1 MSKLTLREF
10 LKKYSLLSNEFID
23 DFNDIYDFNET
34 DNDNFIINLE
44 IIAKWLGSEKGKLKK
59 TLVKT
64 YTQNIDWIIKKEKE
78 GKISKSNKEIILL
91 TPDCFK
97 RLCLLSKTKKAEE
110 IRTYYLELEKLINN
124 YKNYIIEGLQK
135 TVDILENNQKE
146 IPNLDKIKGTVY
158 ILQSPK
164 DIDGLYRFGQSE
176 DFKKRLQNYNSANS
190 DKMIVKF
197 IYETKYAIKIENCVL
212 AQIKELRY
220 KKRKDFYQ
228 IDLKLLK
235 TLIKDCSELTLK
247 YKRRINNNNI
257 KKNNVQD
264 GGDKIDNLYLYIKK
278 T

>member
-23 DFNDIYDFNET
+23 DFYDIYDFNET
-34 DNDNFIINLE
+34 DNNDFIINLE
-44 IIAKWLGSEKGKLKK
+44 IIAKWLGTIKGKLKE
-59 TLVKT
+59 TLVNS

-78 GKISKSNKEIILL
+78 GKISKFNKEIILL

-124 YKNYIIEGLQK
+124 YKNYIIEGLQN
-135 TVDILENNQKE
+135 TIDILENNQKE

-164 DIDGLYRFGQSE
+164 DIDGLYRFGQSD
-176 DFKKRLQNYNSANS
+176 DFKKRLQNYNSSNS

-197 IYETKYAIKIENCVL
+197 IYETKYAIRIERCVL

-247 YKRRINNNNI
+247 YKRRINNNI
-257 KKNNVQD
+257 KKNNEQD
-264 GGDKIDNLYLYIKK
+264 GGDKTNNLYLYIKK
-278 T
+278 N